1 MKKLFICEKPY
12 PLYRTLIRA
21 IKSEDTLD
29 IVISNHVDGMENII
43 EPIKESKLFHQVF
56 FYDDK
61 NYLKFYQYGTAR
73 EYSKFP
79 KGIFISIRKLMKY
92 IELQKKA
99 KNICLPEGLE
109 IDSYDEI
116 YVNDASSS
124 IMLYLFH
131 QKKEVIWVEH
141 ARNIYQIKIDLP
153 FRVGFQI
160 MKYLE
165 KLHILYALHGVSK
178 YVKAIE
184 VTENKN
190 LISLIK
196 KKEIRELDILK
207 VLEKRTEEEKDVIF
221 QIYCKAYQV
230 EIPENKKVGMLL
242 TTNLYED
249 NLVKTKEEQRQVFQE
264 IIEQEM
270 KELDYVIVKP
280 HPRDTMNYEG
290 ISKRAVVVPGVF
302 SAEIFNLSKKL
313 YFEKVFA
320 IRSTS
325 IHAFSKA
332 HMKKELGETYIRK
345 LLYS

>member
-1 MKKLFICEKPY
+1 MKKLFICERPY

-99 KNICLPEGLE
+99 KNPEGLE

-207 VLEKRTEEEKDVIF
+207 VLEKRTKEEKDVIF